1 MAGWRT
7 LRTAY
12 AKTNTTMKAKQL
24 SKHRTAGAYG
34 RIRVFAAEL
43 FRLRSGRLLAGLSR
57 GSLVARMGKGS
68 VRAVVLLAAVG
79 LAIGTTSIVRADT
92 LQQQI
97 DSLNNQ
103 NAQSQ
108 ATLNSL
114 QTQAATYQDTVN
126 QLQAQ
131 ITGVQA
137 AIAASQKQEAD
148 LQAQIVQAQAELV
161 QQKLT
166 LADDLKSQYVNGT
179 MSTAEMLATS
189 KSLSVFVDA
198 ETYREA
204 VQVKIQNTLNTI
216 TNLEATLTADQK
228 QVETSLQTEKA
239 QQAQLDGD
247 RATEAHL
254 LSLNQSQQASY
265 NAQIKANQTQIS
277 KLRAEQAA
285 ANASI
290 ARSAHVVGSSGG
302 SGGLCDIG
310 SGNGGYPMAW
320 CNVPQDSIN
329 DANGFPARECTSFA
343 YWYFTSVEGQTS
355 FSVSGNA
362 GWWWETSNYPVTEY
376 PDVKA
381 GAIGVEPSSSLNA
394 PVPSLHGGYYGHVMI
409 VKALPN
415 TNYPGYGTVPDGYVL
430 VASMNE
436 DEAGHFMYNLWPAN
450 YLMYINP
457 R

>member
-1 MAGWRT
+1 MRRRG
-7 LRTAY
+7 L
-12 AKTNTTMKAKQL
+12 N
-24 SKHRTAGAYG
+24 
-34 RIRVFAAEL
+34 RI
-43 FRLRSGRLLAGLSR
+43 
-57 GSLVARMGKGS
+57 
-68 VRAVVLLAAVG
+68 VVLLLALG
-79 LAIGTTSIVRADT
+79 LAVGTTSIVRADT

-103 NAQSQ
+103 NVQNQ

-114 QTQAATYQDTVN
+114 QNQAATYQDAVN

-131 ITGVQA
+131 IAAVQA
-137 AIAASQKQEAD
+137 AIVASQQQEAD
-148 LQAQIVQAQAELV
+148 LQAQIAKAQADLA
-161 QQKLT
+161 QQKSV

-189 KSLSVFVDA
+189 KSLTAFVDA

-204 VQVKIQNTLNTI
+204 VQVKIQKTLDTI
-216 TNLEATLTADQK
+216 TSLETTLTADQK
-228 QVETSLQTEKA
+228 QVEASLQTEKA
-239 QQAQLDGD
+239 QQSQLDSD
-247 RATEAHL
+247 RATQANL
-254 LSLNQSQQASY
+254 LSFNQSQQASY
-265 NAQIKANQTQIS
+265 NAQIKANQAQIS
-277 KLRAEQAA
+277 RLRAEQAA

-320 CNVPQDSIN
+320 CNVAQDSID

-343 YWYFTSVEGQTS
+343 YWYFTSVERQTS

-376 PDVKA
+376 PDAKV